1 MYCGSTP
8 TCSANNGP
16 AITRNNLVSTVLIE
30 TMRQL
35 RYSKASRLLNP
46 KHFQSVFD
54 NVNCKQ
60 SGPHFTFLAHHP
72 LDLEVSSAPDTSSA
86 IATPSRLGIIVA
98 KRNVPTAVARNY
110 IKRITRETFRQ
121 NVLSRPD
128 LPKFDVIVLAK
139 PACRQ
144 LNNESAAAKLS
155 EQWQKL
161 LIKIESRA

>member
-1 MYCGSTP
+1 
-8 TCSANNGP
+8 
-16 AITRNNLVSTVLIE
+16 
-30 TMRQL
+30 MRQL

-60 SGPHFTFLAHHP
+60 GGPHFTFLARRQFDSP
-72 LDLEVSSAPDTSSA
+72 TSNAPDMAATAA
-86 IATPSRLGIIVA
+86 ISSRLGIIVA

-121 NVLSRPD
+121 NVLSRSD

-139 PACRQ
+139 PSCKQ
-144 LNNESAAAKLS
+144 LSKERAAEKLS

-161 LIKIESRA
+161 LIKIESRT